1 MHSSVCPPPET
12 SSLLPRPSGHGRGR
26 YGWALTLALLLGATT
41 ETGARAQP
49 QGGAVAPMALSL
61 EEAVALVRNQ
71 NFRIERARRSVESS
85 RLRERDVD
93 AQLLPRLDLGLNVND
108 AMRTSRFQQQGQT
121 RVESPENVL
130 SGNLTGTAYLQLDIS
145 GTVARQRKQAELSS
159 ASMVMNYHQVLL
171 DLESEVRSAYFEALR
186 AQEHLA
192 ADEQALQRL
201 EELIRRVP
209 GRREDLRS
217 FLEVERAS
225 SLQNL
230 GASRNNLD
238 LALSGLAQ
246 QLRLPGSTPLRLST
260 RMSADIPVVDP
271 ERVLTEGPNN
281 RTDIKDAK
289 LRVEQ
294 AELSLSQVRDYRKP
308 SASIFAYTGY
318 SQSAYHRNPVYDSSG
333 SYTAIMFNLNIPLL
347 QWDGGVL
354 DNSERIAMMGL
365 AQAHDDLLELQE
377 RARVESRQM
386 LFSLQQARQRLR
398 SLPHPELALA
408 ALASAEKGLLES
420 EQWEAAVAQVS
431 NARQLWRL
439 ALSAH
444 IDALSDYYAVYF
456 RLQRSMG
463 GALP

>member
-1 MHSSVCPPPET
+1 MASPGFRPT
-12 SSLLPRPSGHGRGR
+12 SAVLRRSLTVLSIPLS
-26 YGWALTLALLLGATT
+26 ALLISIGA
-41 ETGARAQP
+41 GQPARSQP
-49 QGGAVAPMALSL
+49 THPGPIPAPSSPPLALSL
-61 EEAVALVRNQ
+61 EEAVAQVRHQ
-71 NFRIERARRSVESS
+71 NFRIERVRRSVESS
-85 RLRERDVD
+85 RLREQDID
-93 AQLLPRLDLGLNVND
+93 AQLKPRLDLGLNLND
-108 AMRTSRFQQQGQT
+108 SMRTSRFQQQGQT

-130 SGNLTGTAYLQLDIS
+130 NGSVTGTAYLQLDIS
-145 GTVARQRKQAELSS
+145 GTVGRQRRQAELSS
-159 ASMVMNYHQVLL
+159 ASLQMNYQQVLL

-209 GRREDLRS
+209 DRRADLRS

-225 SLQNL
+225 GLQNL

-238 LALSGLAQ
+238 LALSGLRQ
-246 QLRLPGSTPLRLST
+246 QLRLANNTPLRLTT
-260 RMSADIPVVDP
+260 RMNADIPLVDP
-271 ERVLTEGPNN
+271 DTVLTQGLLQ

-308 SASIFAYTGY
+308 SASIFAYSGY
-318 SQSAYHRNPVYDSSG
+318 SQSAYHRNPLYDNSG
-333 SYTAIMFNLNIPLL
+333 TYTAIMINLNIPLL

-365 AQAHDDLLELQE
+365 AQAQDDLLELQE
-377 RARVESRQM
+377 RAGVESRQM

-398 SLPHPELALA
+398 SLPDPELALS

-420 EQWEAAVAQVS
+420 QPWEAAIAQVS